1 MLKYAVVVLFAV
13 MSACIANGQINTPLK
28 VKDVANEPG
37 EVKEVVIDFEKYL
50 VRAISYPARANKN
63 SITKTLYYKVK
74 VNDDNTVS
82 DLQLVNDSDV
92 TEEIEDSALPLY
104 FTAPSYGSKA
114 KENSDY
120 DDDFRNAVEKPAKK
134 FKKYSSKSSAKSETI
149 YLSFNFVVK

>member
-28 VKDVANEPG
+28 IKDVANEPG

-50 VRAISYPARANKN
+50 VRAVSYPSRANKN
-63 SITKTLYYKVK
+63 SITKTLYYKLK

-82 DLQLVNDSDV
+82 GLELVNDDDV
-92 TEEIEDSALPLY
+92 TEEIEEAALPLY
-104 FTAPSYGSKA
+104 FTAPSYGSKP
-114 KENSDY
+114 KENSNY
-120 DDDFRNAVEKPAKK
+120 DEDFRDAVEKPAKK
-134 FKKYSSKSSAKSETI
+134 FKKYSTRSDAKAETI